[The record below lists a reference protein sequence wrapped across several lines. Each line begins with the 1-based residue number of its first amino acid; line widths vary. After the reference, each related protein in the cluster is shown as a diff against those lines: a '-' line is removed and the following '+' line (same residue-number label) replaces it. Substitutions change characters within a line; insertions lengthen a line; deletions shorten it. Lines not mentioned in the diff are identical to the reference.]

1 MSLPFSN
8 STNFRLEPCQCSRPK
23 KCSLQRWLLVF
34 AQLWLG
40 SPHPQSLG
48 NSSRY
53 WPGNTEKHIN
63 FYGNTETFFLIS
75 MEKSLWTTVGQ
86 LLCVLESNI
95 EQWTSNRFG
104 QWNLHQPERNTP
116 RSPRDQVEVHAR
128 DTAQRVP
135 LSQRCKH
142 WHKPTWNIVKCEDKF
157 MKFQQVYE
165 INWN

>member
-40 SPHPQSLG
+40 SPHLQSLG
-48 NSSRY
+48 NASRY
-53 WPGNTEKHIN
+53 WPGNTEKQK
-63 FYGNTETFFLIS
+63 FS
-75 MEKSLWTTVGQ
+75 MERRKRVFDFYLWTTVGQ

-104 QWNLHQPERNTP
+104 QWNLHQPERNTA

>member
-1 MSLPFSN
+1 MLETKEMQPTKMASRLRPALAWQSS
-8 STNFRLEPCQCSRPK
+8 STILRQCFKVLAWQHRK
-23 KCSLQRWLLVF
+23 TYKF
-34 AQLWLG
+34 LW
-40 SPHPQSLG
+40 
-48 NSSRY
+48 
-53 WPGNTEKHIN
+53 K
-63 FYGNTETFFLIS
+63 YGNVFFFIS